1 MGSTKCLLW
10 LSRTLNCDS
19 YSSNHGLTDSTATP
33 FLNCSLISSLAV
45 STEEEAGRAAQSEWK
60 ICASNELCENNPK
73 TSCCKWQ
80 HCLLGV
86 CCLLNVVWTP
96 VAVAVLR
103 LPCQEKTSLRS
114 IRKEPFWQSQAAL
127 WQMETNTTSLQGWFS
142 RTQELCG
149 WTHPIPLHQKVCIL
163 AAQAKALVSSSG
175 STAVAL
181 QQKSGRALFH
191 ELAQPSPAHPTTGAV
206 LRTSPLYHAFWT
218 AWWRLQSR
226 RGSSSSVLL
235 WNTWR
240 VRINSVLIW
249 DATKHISE
257 KELQLCQWA
266 YCQKLPAFLTMRWPA
281 WPSPTEQRFWH
292 T

>member
-10 LSRTLNCDS
+10 LSRTLNYDS

-103 LPCQEKTSLRS
+103 LPCQEKTSLRR

-175 STAVAL
+175 YTTAEIWESSFPRISTAQPCSPNNWGCAENLSLVPCFLNRLVEAAKPPGK
-181 QQKSGRALFH
+181 QLFC
-191 ELAQPSPAHPTTGAV
+191 A
-206 LRTSPLYHAFWT
+206 PLEH
-218 AWWRLQSR
+218 LEGQ
-226 RGSSSSVLL
+226 
-235 WNTWR
+235 
-240 VRINSVLIW
+240 
-249 DATKHISE
+249 D
-257 KELQLCQWA
+257 
-266 YCQKLPAFLTMRWPA
+266 
-281 WPSPTEQRFWH
+281 
-292 T
+292 